1 MRLFIGII
9 IGFLISTA
17 IVEARVFTK
26 GGITMETGDVINPG
40 SSVTEDDIAPTNP
53 TTGDLFRDIIDGTI
67 YTWNGTAWVVKRTTQ
82 DIKDEIAIFKANIA
96 GVDDLEAR
104 KCLKSLARI
113 LLKLYKESAE

>member
-53 TTGDLFRDIIDGTI
+53 TTGDLFRDITDGTI
-67 YTWNGTAWVVKRTTQ
+67 YTWNGSAWVVKNTTQ
-82 DIKDEIAIFKANIA
+82 DIKDEVTIFKANIA